1 MAWKVTHRQTSYV
14 TVIGELLF
22 WQACFQW
29 GPAGN
34 CSVNLA
40 SSPALTVAHALRVC
54 VCVCISLFLVGLHP
68 TTVAVP

>member
-1 MAWKVTHRQTSYV
+1 MAWKVTHCQTSYV
-14 TVIGELLF
+14 IVIGELLF

-40 SSPALTVAHALRVC
+40 SSPALTVAHALCVC
-54 VCVCISLFLVGLHP
+54 VCVSLFLVGLHLN
-68 TTVAVP
+68 TVAVP